1 LNGSDSKAKQYALR
15 LLSYRGRSEKEMAER
30 LRKRGVSDAAASST
44 VNSLKRAGLI
54 DDLSLAESLK
64 REALVNKVLSR
75 SGARHFMLGRGIPK
89 GIIDKILRDDENT
102 DYDNARRFVD
112 KRLRMLGRYPEITAK
127 RRLYNQLL
135 RRGYSAET
143 IIKVLREKNMKEE
156 DQ

>member
-44 VNSLKRAGLI
+44 
-54 DDLSLAESLK
+54 AESLK